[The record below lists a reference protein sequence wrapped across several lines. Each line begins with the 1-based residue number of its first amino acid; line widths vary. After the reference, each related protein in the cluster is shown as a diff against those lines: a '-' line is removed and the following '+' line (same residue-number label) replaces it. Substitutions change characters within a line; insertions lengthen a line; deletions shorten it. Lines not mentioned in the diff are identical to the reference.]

1 MAGKLLDDYGHLHR
15 MALHAVQQA
24 MLPNPCATDRRLRQ
38 WVQATCQAMHA
49 ECAQLYDVRWAMYA
63 DHTAKDSL
71 PAQCILICDTTV
83 SMLPTHRKTRNIAA
97 ICKGQP
103 TLMNE

>member
-1 MAGKLLDDYGHLHR
+1 MTMATCIEWHYMQSSKPCCLTLVQQTEGSGNGFK
-15 MALHAVQQA
+15 LHAY
-24 MLPNPCATDRRLRQ
+24 
-38 WVQATCQAMHA
+38 QAMHA